1 MQERVARACLTAVVE
16 PGHPALADAVREF
29 GAEEVWHGLL
39 GSDGSGG
46 LEQRARRVRP
56 AELMAR
62 AAHDGQRFV
71 MPGDDEWPT
80 SLFDLRSVDQV
91 RDLSGEPLGLW
102 VSGDGRLAELVAGS
116 VAIVGSR
123 ASTGYGDQVAADLAA
138 ELSEAGCAVVS
149 GGAYGIDA
157 AAHRGALAGRT
168 PTVAVLAGGLDQP
181 YPAGHARLFA
191 RIQER
196 GVVVSELPSGE
207 HPTRVRFLARNR
219 LIAAITTGTVIVE
232 AAMRSGAR
240 NTVTWATALSRL
252 VMAVPGPVTSA
263 NSVTPHR
270 LIREAEAVL
279 VTSAA
284 DILELLGPLN
294 ARAATPTLQGPQRPT
309 DLLSGDALRVYESV
323 PGRGAICVG
332 DLAIAAGVAIPAC
345 LAILSRLA
353 DEGLLSQNTDG
364 EWRLA
369 ATGRR

>member
-16 PGHPALADAVREF
+16 PGHSALAEAVREF
-29 GAEEVWHGLL
+29 GAEEVWRGLL
-39 GSDGSGG
+39 GSEGDGG
-46 LEQRARRVRP
+46 LGRRARRVRP

-62 AAHDGQRFV
+62 ATQDGQRFV
-71 MPGDDEWPT
+71 IPGDDEWPT
-80 SLFDLRSVDQV
+80 GLLDLRSVDQV

-102 VSGDGRLAELVAGS
+102 VGGEGQLAELVTDS
-116 VAIVGSR
+116 VAVVGSR

-138 ELSEAGCAVVS
+138 ELSEAGRAVVS

-191 RIQER
+191 RVRER

-219 LIAAITTGTVIVE
+219 LIAAMTAGTVMVE
-232 AAMRSGAR
+232 AAIRSGAR
-240 NTVTWATALSRL
+240 NTVTWASALGRM

-270 LIREAEAVL
+270 LIRDAEAVL
-279 VTSAA
+279 VTSAT
-284 DILELLGPLN
+284 DILELLGPLD
-294 ARAATPTLQGPQRPT
+294 ARSARSAPSAVHRPT
-309 DLLSGDALRVYESV
+309 DDLTGDALRVYETV
-323 PGRGAICVG
+323 PGKGAISVG
-332 DLAIAAGVAIPAC
+332 ELAICAGIAVPAC
-345 LAILSRLA
+345 LAVLSRLGDA
-353 DEGLLSQNTDG
+353 GLVRQNAEG

-369 ATGRR
+369 GNGRR